1 MTEATAAPE
10 RDAVARA
17 KAVVD
22 LGLRACEAYGRPD
35 LADRLTIA
43 KRMLA
48 DPAVRIVVAGEFKQG
63 KSSLVNALLGAS
75 VCPVDDD
82 VATAV
87 PTYVRHGAEVRAEL
101 LFNGDPPRRQQI
113 PVEEVR
119 RHVVEGGQAVAAG
132 ESSERVIGVEAQ
144 LPRKL
149 LSGGLVVVDTPGVG
163 GLNSAHAAA
172 SLAACSVA
180 DAVLFVTDASQEL
193 TRTEV
198 DFLQRAQDMCDTVV
212 CVLTKTDFYPAWRT
226 IKELDEKHLQAF
238 SDVPLMTASSTLRA
252 RAVKTNDKALNVE
265 SGFTELVK
273 FVTDR
278 VTGRNVDRL
287 AANAAAEVIAV
298 CQQLESQFDAERAA
312 LADPAAAKR
321 IIEGLTTAKER
332 AEALKAAAAKWNQTL
347 NDGVADLNADIDFDL
362 RRRIRRIIQEADEA
376 IEEADPADTWPEME
390 AWLEARTSY
399 ELLENYALLANRATE
414 LSEQVG
420 RHFQEAS
427 GEVLDRLAV
436 YNPTPL
442 LTKAQIDHK
451 IKLDKMSM
459 GKQAFVV
466 MKSAYGGILM
476 LTMLSSLAGV
486 GPLAPLS
493 IGIGL
498 VMGRKG
504 LRDEKQRQLLQRRTQ
519 AKNAIRRYCD
529 EVSFMMNKDSRDT
542 LRRIQRQL
550 RDYYSARATELNRSS
565 AQALA
570 GASDAAKRTQAGREK
585 RLKDIDAELP
595 RLRQLRQRATA
606 LASPGIQSP

>member
-1 MTEATAAPE
+1 
-10 RDAVARA
+10 
-17 KAVVD
+17 
-22 LGLRACEAYGRPD
+22 
-35 LADRLTIA
+35 
-43 KRMLA
+43 
-48 DPAVRIVVAGEFKQG
+48 
-63 KSSLVNALLGAS
+63 
-75 VCPVDDD
+75 
-82 VATAV
+82 
-87 PTYVRHGAEVRAEL
+87 
-101 LFNGDPPRRQQI
+101 
-113 PVEEVR
+113 
-119 RHVVEGGQAVAAG
+119 
-132 ESSERVIGVEAQ
+132 
-144 LPRKL
+144 
-149 LSGGLVVVDTPGVG
+149 
-163 GLNSAHAAA
+163 
-172 SLAACSVA
+172 
-180 DAVLFVTDASQEL
+180 
-193 TRTEV
+193 
-198 DFLQRAQDMCDTVV
+198 
-212 CVLTKTDFYPAWRT
+212 
-226 IKELDEKHLQAF
+226 
-238 SDVPLMTASSTLRA
+238 
-252 RAVKTNDKALNVE
+252 
-265 SGFTELVK
+265 
-273 FVTDR
+273 VTDR